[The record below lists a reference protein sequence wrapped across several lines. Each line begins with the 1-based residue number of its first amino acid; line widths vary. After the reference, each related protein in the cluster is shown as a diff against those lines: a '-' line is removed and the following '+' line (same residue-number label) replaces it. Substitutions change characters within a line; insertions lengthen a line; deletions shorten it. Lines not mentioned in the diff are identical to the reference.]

1 MTVNPE
7 FRRNLWLEFSLQR
20 LVAMPL
26 VLAAVLWIDYLVRSA
41 KGPEYGYLMMRISD
55 DALVIYFALIVLWG
69 SRVAACAVAQEIGDT
84 TWDGQRMSAIGPW
97 AMTWGKLFGS
107 TAFVWYGGVLVL
119 VVIAATSRQEMFV
132 NDDGWIHLEP
142 SLRWITTRIGTV
154 LALGIICHASGLLAS
169 LLYIHGGAE
178 TRRINVTLFQLV
190 GIAAFFAFFP
200 LYLYGWQ
207 PVGDINVPKLHWYGR
222 ELVAVDEFIFVSTTI
237 VAAWAVLG
245 VYRMMRAELQMTGWP
260 WLWSLFVL
268 YFAVYLAGFSWF
280 EFEAGVLRPVY
291 ASLFVFLCAY
301 AVALCE
307 PKDVAKVRRLI
318 RDVASRQWSSAATTA
333 PLWLV
338 TYGLALGG
346 AVVAV
351 ILLMA
356 GDAPG
361 SRGWL
366 HSQLPGVGLSVS
378 DARSGN
384 SSSSASRET
393 SAPRRPRGRGL
404 LGCPL
409 RGSPGVSQGGRSE
422 CCSASIPTDAR
433 RGTIDRDQPHS
444 ASGGGGAGV
453 PRLPLAR
460 LSGRPCRAASAK
472 LIAANCGARLR
483 VNGEEERS

>member
-361 SRGWL
+361 SRVGSTASFLASVCLFLTRDLAILLVL
-366 HSQLPGVGLSVS
+366 HLGKH
-378 DARSGN
+378 
-384 SSSSASRET
+384 
-393 SAPRRPRGRGL
+393 PRRADLAAVVYWGVLYVVVPVFLKAAGL
-404 LGCPL
+404 NVARPAFLPMPGAELLIAISPILLQAVAALAFLGY
-409 RGSPGVSQGGRSE
+409 RWRAYQGGL
-422 CCSASIPTDAR
+422 A
-433 RGTIDRDQPHS
+433 GQP
-444 ASGGGGAGV
+444 
-453 PRLPLAR
+453 
-460 LSGRPCRAASAK
+460 RPS
-472 LIAANCGARLR
+472 
-483 VNGEEERS
+483 